1 MMRKIAFV
9 FPGQGAQKVGM
20 GREMAERFPEARE
33 VFDKADRTL
42 GFSLSNLCWEGPEEE
57 LRKTVN
63 TQPAILTTSVACL
76 RMLER
81 EQIAPIMVAGHSVGE
96 YAALVA
102 AGVLTFEEALK
113 LVRRR
118 GELMQ
123 EAGNT
128 APGTMAAVI
137 GMEYQVIREACAQAE
152 MTGVVEVANFNTP
165 DQIVISGECDAVAK
179 ATEILKEKGARKIA
193 PLNVSAAFHSS
204 LMKSAAGQLAAEFD
218 RYSFR
223 NPRVPL
229 VANISALALKDGI
242 SICSALKKQIL
253 GNVLWAD
260 SIKYMISSGV
270 DTFIE
275 VGPGKAL
282 SGMIRKIDRYV
293 QVFNVEDSESFDKA
307 REVSADELIL
317 EV

>member
-1 MMRKIAFV
+1 MRKIAFV

-20 GREMAERFPEARE
+20 GREMAERFPEVRE

>member
-1 MMRKIAFV
+1 MRKIAFV

>member
-33 VFDKADRTL
+33 VFDKADSTL

-81 EQIAPIMVAGHSVGE
+81 EQITPIMVAGHSVGE

-102 AGVLTFEEALK
+102 AGVLTFEEALT

-137 GMEYQVIREACAQAE
+137 GMEYKVIREACAQAA

-165 DQIVISGECDAVAK
+165 DQIVISGEHCAVAK

>member
-1 MMRKIAFV
+1 MRKIAFV

-20 GREMAERFPEARE
+20 GREMAESYPEARE
-33 VFDKADRTL
+33 IFEKADRTL
-42 GFSLSNLCWEGPEEE
+42 GFSLSKLCFEGPEEE

-76 RMLER
+76 RMLEQER
-81 EQIAPIMVAGHSVGE
+81 ITPMMVAGHSVGE

-118 GELMQ
+118 GELMN
-123 EAGNT
+123 EAGET

-137 GMEYQVIREACAQAE
+137 GMEYQAIREACAQAAS
-152 MTGVVEVANFNTP
+152 TGVVEVANFNTP
-165 DQIVISGECDAVAK
+165 DQIVISGEHSAVAK
-179 ATEILKEKGARKIA
+179 ATEILKGMGARKIA

-204 LMKSAAGQLAAEFD
+204 LMKSAAAKLSNDFD
-218 RYSFR
+218 LYAFR
-223 NPRVPL
+223 NPKVPL
-229 VANISALALKDGI
+229 VANISATGLRDGA

-260 SIKYMISSGV
+260 SIKHMISAGV

-282 SGMIRKIDRYV
+282 CGMIRKIDKYV
-293 QVFNVEDSESFDKA
+293 QVFNVEDCDSFHKTTEA
-307 REVSADELIL
+307 SADELIL
-317 EV
+317 EA

>member
-1 MMRKIAFV
+1 MRKIAFV

-20 GREMAERFPEARE
+20 GREMAENFSEARE
-33 VFDKADRTL
+33 IFEKADRAL
-42 GFSLSNLCWEGPEEE
+42 GFSLSTLCWDGPEEE
-57 LRKTVN
+57 LKKTVN

-81 EQIAPIMVAGHSVGE
+81 ERITPMMVAGHSVGE

-118 GELMQ
+118 GELMH
-123 EAGNT
+123 EAGST

-137 GMEYQVIREACAQAE
+137 GMDYQVIRETCALAAT
-152 MTGVVEVANFNTP
+152 TGVVEVANFNTP
-165 DQIVISGECDAVAK
+165 DQIVISGEQHAVAK

-204 LMKSAAGQLAAEFD
+204 LMRSAAEKLSTEFD
-218 RYSFR
+218 LYNFR
-223 NPRVPL
+223 NPKVPL
-229 VANISALALKDGI
+229 VANINAHGLKDGM
-242 SICSALKKQIL
+242 SIRSALKRQIL

-260 SIKYMISSGV
+260 SIKNIINSGV

-282 SGMIRKIDRYV
+282 SGMIRKIDKYV
-293 QVFNVEDSESFDKA
+293 QVFNVEDSDSYRKTMEAST
-307 REVSADELIL
+307 DELIL
-317 EV
+317 EA

>member
-20 GREMAERFPEARE
+20 GREMAERFPEVRE

-165 DQIVISGECDAVAK
+165 DQIVISGGVRCGSESHRNS
-179 ATEILKEKGARKIA
+179 ERKGRAQ
-193 PLNVSAAFHSS
+193 N
-204 LMKSAAGQLAAEFD
+204 
-218 RYSFR
+218 
-223 NPRVPL
+223 
-229 VANISALALKDGI
+229 
-242 SICSALKKQIL
+242 CSAQC
-253 GNVLWAD
+253 
-260 SIKYMISSGV
+260 
-270 DTFIE
+270 E
-275 VGPGKAL
+275 CCL
-282 SGMIRKIDRYV
+282 SFKP
-293 QVFNVEDSESFDKA
+293 
-307 REVSADELIL
+307 DE
-317 EV
+317 ECCRTACG